1 MEIIDHDDNPDEL
14 IDRFAINVTTP
25 FNATTERKIYSGIF
39 GYAEIDMTVTILCTE
54 NFYGPD
60 CDLFCP
66 ENCICESGFTGQLCE
81 TSTLPTTN
89 DDTVSL
95 PTTNNDTVSVPTI
108 QSTMMLS
115 TELMYS
121 IVAIVISVVF
131 VVVVVVIILG
141 VAYFRKSHRLKSSDQ
156 VGYSNAVFIN
166 SNSDPS
172 SPADNVR

>member
-25 FNATTERKIYSGIF
+25 FNATTGRKIYSGIF

-81 TSTLPTTN
+81 TSTLPT
-89 DDTVSL
+89 DAVSL

-121 IVAIVISVVF
+121 IVAIVITVVF

-156 VGYSNAVFIN
+156 VGYSNERSAVFIN